1 MHRQAAAAG
10 VEEPVTRSQVRDGG
24 VVAGAPGV
32 GSHSNRG
39 WVDGDGALSS
49 QALRSASP
57 LKEGKRQRLL
67 DLVGNCVSAGAA
79 PGLTLPLSGGA
90 ESWHL
95 ELPDVHPYA
104 KNPCCPGPH
113 LGLNTFTSR
122 PTLRSYT
129 CAHTL
134 TFMHICTC
142 VHSQRAHKHTQPIHS
157 QTLIKTEQNL
167 ERGTPWPLS
176 MLSIHF
182 WLSCSSSL

>member
-1 MHRQAAAAG
+1 MQPLRPAHRQATAAG

-57 LKEGKRQRLL
+57 LKEGKRQRLP
-67 DLVGNCVSAGAA
+67 DLVGNCVSAWAA

-95 ELPDVHPYA
+95 ELPTSTHMHKTPAAPDHTWEHQDT
-104 KNPCCPGPH
+104 CCPGPH
-113 LGLNTFTSR
+113 LGLNTFTFR
-122 PTLRSYT
+122 PTLWLLYLCT
-129 CAHTL
+129 HTHFHAHTHLCAL
-134 TFMHICTC
+134 T
-142 VHSQRAHKHTQPIHS
+142 
-157 QTLIKTEQNL
+157 
-167 ERGTPWPLS
+167 RGTHAHS
-176 MLSIHF
+176 AH
-182 WLSCSSSL
+182 SLTNTH

>member
-1 MHRQAAAAG
+1 MDSESFPPPPFLAPPWNHHSGLIQELRPVHRQAAAAG

-122 PTLRSYT
+122 PTLRLLYLCT
-129 CAHTL
+129 HTHFHARMHLCDL
-134 TFMHICTC
+134 T
-142 VHSQRAHKHTQPIHS
+142 
-157 QTLIKTEQNL
+157 
-167 ERGTPWPLS
+167 RGTHAHS
-176 MLSIHF
+176 AH
-182 WLSCSSSL
+182 SLINTH